1 MATIDPNI
9 AMGYR
14 PIQIENPL
22 NQLAAM
28 TQIQAG
34 QQGQQLNALQMR
46 KAQQDFDT
54 QNALA
59 EAYKGAFNQDT
70 GVLDYNLLTRRLAE
84 GGAGSAILTV
94 LKTRKEAEQAEA
106 TLGKTKVET
115 REAKQK
121 LLGTMSRDLSRS
133 PTDSNLNAHFEDL
146 VSSGLFS
153 PQEITIAQ
161 AKRDQLLAMPLADRI
176 PILASQGATAGDL
189 KPTIKDTDIGGSILP
204 RVLDAYSGAQISE
217 GTPIKK
223 TATPGEL
230 LTDARARERLN
241 AEIQST
247 GTLTPAAIDVAAQ
260 IYIQTGQL
268 PALGIG
274 QSAGQIKSSILNR
287 ATQLYGNPAGAAPNV
302 NPPGANVPNANA
314 PAPFNAANMAEQIV
328 GNRIDVATRTKAN
341 KDFSTGIQG
350 RQVTAF
356 NTAIDHLSTMDKL
369 SDALQNND
377 IKAFNYLGNVVARQ
391 TGQPAPVNFDAA
403 KQIVTAEIIKAVVAS
418 GGGVRERQEAEA
430 NFSTANSPAQLKG
443 VINTYKQLLGGQ
455 LNSLGLQYENTTGRT
470 DFDKKLTGEAKKAFK
485 SVREQHSAS
494 GLPPGVGVN
503 WQLMQDG
510 KGNKAYV
517 NPANPKEII
526 EVK

>member
-9 AMGYR
+9 AMGYK
-14 PIQIENPL
+14 PVQIENPL

-59 EAYKGAFNQDT
+59 EAYKGAFNTET
-70 GVLDYNLLTRRLAE
+70 GALDYNLLTRRLAE
-84 GGAGSAILTV
+84 GGAGSAIPTV

-189 KPTIKDTDIGGSILP
+189 KPVIKETDIGGNVLS
-204 RVLDAYSGAQISE
+204 RVLDAYSGAQISQ

-223 TATPGEL
+223 TPTPGEL
-230 LTDARARERLN
+230 LVDARAREAVARGENPNIVANTTTDAAGNVTQFNKFGKVVGKVN
-241 AEIQST
+241 AA
-247 GTLTPAAIDVAAQ
+247 GKP
-260 IYIQTGQL
+260 
-268 PALGIG
+268 
-274 QSAGQIKSSILNR
+274 SATFEK
-287 ATQLYGNPAGAAPNV
+287 A
-302 NPPGANVPNANA
+302 ANVKAELQKNLGTTITELKDAIKPGGLLEESTASGAGKVLDAAGNFVGYATKGSIAAASLAPIADMALKMVPRFEGPQSDKDTASYKQAAGELANSTL
-314 PAPFNAANMAEQIV
+314 P
-328 GNRIDVATRTKAN
+328 VATRKA
-341 KDFSTGIQG
+341 
-350 RQVTAF
+350 
-356 NTAIDHLSTMDKL
+356 
-369 SDALQNND
+369 
-377 IKAFNYLGNVVARQ
+377 
-391 TGQPAPVNFDAA
+391 AA
-403 KQIVTAEIIKAVVAS
+403 KTIIRIMENRKNQFTTEGMINEGISS
-418 GGGVRERQEAEA
+418 GG
-430 NFSTANSPAQLKG
+430 PA
-443 VINTYKQLLGGQ
+443 
-455 LNSLGLQYENTTGRT
+455 
-470 DFDKKLTGEAKKAFK
+470 
-485 SVREQHSAS
+485 
-494 GLPPGVGVN
+494 LPPGFTV
-503 WQLMQDG
+503 D
-510 KGNKAYV
+510 K
-517 NPANPKEII
+517 
-526 EVK
+526 

>member
-9 AMGYR
+9 AMGYK
-14 PIQIENPL
+14 PVQLENPL

-34 QQGQQLNALQMR
+34 QQSQQLNALKIQEAER
-46 KAQQDFDT
+46 ELGENKDIRNYLTNADLKTPEGRAGLRRFGKTGLAYEKLISDQEKADLERTKLKGEISEQDRVDSREGFKNLVFNTSDENVLAHLQDSVKKGKITPEQAQQQWQSVASMDET
-54 QNALA
+54 QRKQHFTMLSLKA
-59 EAYKGAFNQDT
+59 EKYFELNKPQIFQE
-70 GVLDYNLLTRRLAE
+70 NLGGTNRVSTVPGM
-84 GGAGSAILTV
+84 GGAPTV
-94 LKTRKEAEQAEA
+94 
-106 TLGKTKVET
+106 VSET
-115 REAKQK
+115 
-121 LLGTMSRDLSRS
+121 
-133 PTDSNLNAHFEDL
+133 
-146 VSSGLFS
+146 
-153 PQEITIAQ
+153 
-161 AKRDQLLAMPLADRI
+161 
-176 PILASQGATAGDL
+176 
-189 KPTIKDTDIGGSILP
+189 
-204 RVLDAYSGAQISE
+204 
-217 GTPIKK
+217 KK

-230 LTDARARERLN
+230 LVDARAKERLA
-241 AEIQST
+241 AELQST

-274 QSAGQIKSSILNR
+274 KNAGNLKSSILNR
-287 ATQLYGNPAGAAPNV
+287 ATELYGNPPGAAPNV
-302 NPPGANVPNANA
+302 NAPAGANA
-314 PAPFNAANMAEQIV
+314 PVPFNAANMAEQIV
-328 GNRIDVATRTKAN
+328 GNKMDVATRTKAN

-356 NTAIDHLSTMDKL
+356 NTAIDHLATMDKL

-377 IKAFNYLGNVVARQ
+377 IKAFNYLGNIVARQ

-430 NFSTANSPAQLKG
+430 NFATANSPAQLKG

-470 DFDKKLTGEAKKAFK
+470 DFDKKLTSEAKSEYKK
-485 SVREQHSAS
+485 IREQHNAS
-494 GLPPGVGVN
+494 GLPPGVGAN
-503 WQLMQDG
+503 WQLMQDK